1 MSFAP
6 PGSGAPTGSVP
17 SPCVSVC
24 RMDAATG
31 WCVGCQ
37 RSIEEIA
44 AWGSMPDAAKRAV
57 WKRLPERRETMRAR
71 GALA

>member
-1 MSFAP
+1 MSRA
-6 PGSGAPTGSVP
+6 PGSSVPTGGVP

-24 RMDAATG
+24 RMDPGTG

-44 AWGSMPDAAKRAV
+44 AWGSLPDAAKRAV
-57 WKRLPERRETMRAR
+57 WKRLPERREAMRAR
-71 GALA
+71 GALS